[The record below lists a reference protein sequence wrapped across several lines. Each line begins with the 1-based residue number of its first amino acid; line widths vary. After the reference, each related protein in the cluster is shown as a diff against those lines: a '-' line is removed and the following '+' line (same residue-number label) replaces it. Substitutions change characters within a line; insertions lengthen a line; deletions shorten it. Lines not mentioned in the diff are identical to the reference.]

1 MTPYIVAETGDT
13 PRIEMNAEKGI
24 FLLKG
29 KSLPENTHLFYDPVV
44 KWMSMYRAQAN
55 QQTNLVCKLEYFN
68 TASSKKILEVIEEL
82 KAITGKI
89 SVEWHYLVDDDDM
102 LEIGKEY
109 SELTKLPFTYIM
121 DHNF

>member
-29 KSLPENTHLFYDPVV
+29 KSLPENAHLFYDPVV

-55 QQTNLVCKLEYFN
+55 QPGLPHLQTEQYFP
-68 TASSKKILEVIEEL
+68 ILRV
-82 KAITGKI
+82 
-89 SVEWHYLVDDDDM
+89 
-102 LEIGKEY
+102 
-109 SELTKLPFTYIM
+109 
-121 DHNF
+121 

>member
-29 KSLPENTHLFYDPVV
+29 KSLPENAHLFYDPVV

-82 KAITGKI
+82 KAITGNI